1 MLILAALF
9 TVKAVIKS
17 NNNKGLLQVEAING
31 YIACLKMTPTNG
43 YWSPAQHIWK
53 RCNQFKT
60 LRADSEWNNAIKQKV
75 DIDLL
80 IWTWKALTRSLK
92 SVKVQIVS
100 VNVGVTSYQQN
111 TRLKTY
117 SVSNMY
123 HPILPSLIK
132 SNNFL
137 NWRKDR
143 NTAREREGVFE
154 AVSVFVFDIQGISR
168 ILSVR
173 NESTWART
181 ACQQALKAWTV
192 VVA

>member
-80 IWTWKALTRSLK
+80 IWTWKALTRSIK

-154 AVSVFVFDIQGISR
+154 AVSVFVFDLYRELSR
-168 ILSVR
+168 CV
-173 NESTWART
+173 T
-181 ACQQALKAWTV
+181 KAHEQEQL
-192 VVA
+192 ANKR